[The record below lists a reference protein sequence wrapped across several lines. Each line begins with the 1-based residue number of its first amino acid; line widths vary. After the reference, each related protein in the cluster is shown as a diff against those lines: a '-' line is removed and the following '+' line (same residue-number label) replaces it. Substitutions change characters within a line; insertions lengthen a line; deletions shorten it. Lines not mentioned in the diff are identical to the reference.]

1 METLDFGEPKQNGFD
16 YPMPLVEKYQPRR
29 IEDFI
34 GLEGPKRLFA
44 NLLKTPRPVAVLLVG
59 PPGCGKTTLG
69 MAFADELPGTLHLW
83 FAKTESVPVAR
94 TLSDGL
100 LVHSASE

>member
-16 YPMPLVEKYQPRR
+16 YPMPLTEKYQLRK

-44 NLLKTPRPVAVLLVG
+44 NLLKAPRPVAVLLVG
-59 PPGCGKTTLG
+59 LLG
-69 MAFADELPGTLHLW
+69 AG
-83 FAKTESVPVAR
+83 R
-94 TLSDGL
+94 R
-100 LVHSASE
+100 HSAWPSRTSFRGLFTTSAVRSVTWPRSTA